1 VEARAI
7 AKAAIIYGVPM
18 LENYRIMYS
27 YFVNRN
33 DPDFKAPWN
42 TLNNVARLFTPD
54 DKAIQTPNSDTPYSQ
69 LGADLRAEPLVISV
83 PEVEAGRYHSLQFV
97 DMYTFNFAYVGSR
110 ATGNG
115 AGNFLLAGPRWDG
128 KKPEGI
134 KAVIRSETDFDFVQ
148 YRTQLFVASRSRTWC
163 ETAMIEQDCVEV
175 VDDQG

>member
-7 AKAAIIYGVPM
+7 AKEAIIYGVPM